1 MKAQRPVPK
10 PASKPADLPI
20 IGLIGLGIMGHL
32 MARSLRARGFEVW
45 GHDPLP
51 AMRRRCAKLGVKVPG
66 SNAAVARQADLLIT
80 SLPSAAALHAV
91 VAELEVAAGEAAG
104 VGGQLSGQ
112 ASDQPG
118 GQSSDQAR
126 GPARSQP
133 RRQLVVETSTLT
145 LADKLT
151 AARAFKRQGRQMLD
165 APISGTAT
173 PTPEQTW
180 IMYLSG
186 PVAACRQAAAVVDA
200 FTLKA
205 PRVGALGAGIKLKIA
220 ANHLVGLY
228 NAAYGEMVGLCRAM
242 GLDPQVALTH
252 MAGSPYI
259 GTGLMALRMPMM
271 IRREYEPAT
280 MKIELW
286 QKDMQVI
293 GQTARAAMARTP
305 LLDACAALYDTAMAQ
320 GRGLQDT
327 AAVAEVLQGPVRP

>member
-10 PASKPADLPI
+10 PASKPADPPI

-32 MARSLRARGFEVW
+32 MARGLRARGFEVW

-91 VAELEVAAGEAAG
+91 VAELEVAAGKAAG
-104 VGGQLSGQ
+104 VGGQPSGQ
-112 ASDQPG
+112 ALG
-118 GQSSDQAR
+118 
-126 GPARSQP
+126 QP
-133 RRQLVVETSTLT
+133 RRQLIVETSTLT